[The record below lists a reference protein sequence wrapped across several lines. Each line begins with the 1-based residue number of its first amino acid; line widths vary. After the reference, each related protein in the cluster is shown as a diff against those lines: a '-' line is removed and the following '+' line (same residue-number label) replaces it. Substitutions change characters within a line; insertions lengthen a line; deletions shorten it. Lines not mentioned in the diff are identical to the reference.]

1 MTRAFTIW
9 TAVAALL
16 CACSLV
22 LILMSANAQTTEEEA
37 WETVALVAGSTRQA
51 SDGAVLFAH
60 HCSACHG
67 DTGGGIEEARL
78 SFPESHRDCT
88 RCHKPNN
95 PSTMLL
101 EEMTPRNAFN
111 VGLAPP
117 LVGPGFDLSKYG
129 SGAGLYAY
137 VHATMPRPFPAALD
151 EDTYL
156 AIVAFLMAANGVEL
170 SGELSAP
177 SDLADFSFR

>member
-1 MTRAFTIW
+1 MNAK
-9 TAVAALL
+9 
-16 CACSLV
+16 
-22 LILMSANAQTTEEEA
+22 AQTTEEEA
-37 WETVALVAGSTRQA
+37 WETLALVAGSTPQA
-51 SDGAVLFAH
+51 EHGAVQFAH

-78 SFPESHRDCT
+78 SFPESHRECT

-117 LVGPGFDLSKYG
+117 VVGRGFDLGKYG
-129 SGAGLYAY
+129 SAAGLYAY

-151 EDTYL
+151 DDTYL
-156 AIVAFLMAANGVEL
+156 AIVAFLIAANGVEL
-170 SGELSAP
+170 QGELS
-177 SDLADFSFR
+177 SQTDLSALSFR

>member
-1 MTRAFTIW
+1 MI
-9 TAVAALL
+9 
-16 CACSLV
+16 CACSVVAVLV
-22 LILMSANAQTTEEEA
+22 TASAQTSEEEA
-37 WETVALVAGSTRQA
+37 WETVALVADSTRQA
-51 SDGAVLFAH
+51 VEGAALFAH

-78 SFPESHRDCT
+78 SFPESHRNCV

-95 PSTMLL
+95 PSTMPL
-101 EEMTPRNAFN
+101 EETTPRNAFN

-117 LVGPGFDLSKYG
+117 VVGRGFELSKYG

-170 SGELSAP
+170 QAELTSAGELGAIT
-177 SDLADFSFR
+177 FR